1 MKHITVKNIL
11 KGGQLLLTSLITVGL
26 ISSSAAARDI
36 EYSPGTGEITI
47 YVNAGEPTQLQM
59 PGMIAGGYKKK
70 DAAIALDKRD
80 QDLIVFANQG
90 LSPNGE
96 AFIVRL
102 EDGRSYSI
110 RAKRASADNPRDDFI
125 NILDSRGSIVMTKE
139 EEEPAYK
146 EKSFEYAPPSQI
158 SGLMREMVLTSE
170 FGKASIAGYR
180 KTDKYKGQVV
190 LDDGTMLAT
199 IDSIFIGP
207 NLWGYVIDA
216 KNMLNTTQRLN
227 PASFRLDGTRAISAN
242 NWELAPKPF
251 NIEQQLSSKDKTKV
265 YIVTRAR

>member
-1 MKHITVKNIL
+1 MKTLNTFGKQFLVVQMLVLALASFANR
-11 KGGQLLLTSLITVGL
+11 
-26 ISSSAAARDI
+26 AEARDVD
-36 EYSPGTGEITI
+36 YNPGTGEIVI

-59 PGMIAGGYKKK
+59 PGMVSGGYKKK
-70 DAAIALDKRD
+70 DAAISLDKRD

-90 LSPNGE
+90 LNPNGE

-110 RAKRASADNPRDDFI
+110 RAKRATPDTPRDDFV
-125 NILDSRGSIVMTKE
+125 NILDSRGSIVMSKDE
-139 EEEPAYK
+139 EAPAYK
-146 EKSFEYAPPSQI
+146 EKNFNQAPPTQV
-158 SGLMREMVLTSE
+158 SGLMREMMLNSE
-170 FGKASIAGYR
+170 FGKASISGYR
-180 KTDKYKGQVV
+180 RSDKYRGQVV

-227 PASFRLDGTRAISAN
+227 PASFRLDGTRAVSAS

-251 NIEQQLSSKDKTKV
+251 NVEQQLAGQDKTKV

>member
-1 MKHITVKNIL
+1 MKLSKHNNKLKKIL
-11 KGGQLLLTSLITVGL
+11 TIAMTLFIAQTDSF
-26 ISSSAAARDI
+26 ARDI
-36 EYSPGTGEITI
+36 EFNPGTGEIVV
-47 YVNAGEPTQLQM
+47 YVNTGEPTQIQM
-59 PGMIAGGYKKK
+59 PGMVSGGYKKK

-110 RAKRASADNPRDDFI
+110 RAKRATADNPRDDFI
-125 NILDSRGSIVMTKE
+125 NIIDSRGSIVMSKD

-146 EKSFEYAPPSQI
+146 EKNFSYAPPTQI
-158 SGLMREMVLTSE
+158 SGLMREMMLNTE
-170 FGKASIAGYR
+170 FGKASISGYR
-180 KTDKYKGQVV
+180 RSDKYKGQVV

-227 PASFRLDGTRAISAN
+227 PASFRLDGTRAVSAS
-242 NWELAPKPF
+242 NWEMAPKPF
-251 NIEQQLSSKDKTKV
+251 NVEQQLSAKDKTKV

>member
-1 MKHITVKNIL
+1 MKTLELVNKKNVQIL
-11 KGGQLLLTSLITVGL
+11 LMTLSVLCLGFK
-26 ISSSAAARDI
+26 AEARDVD
-36 EYSPGTGEITI
+36 YAPGGGEIVI
-47 YVNAGEPTQLQM
+47 YVNTGEPTQIQM
-59 PGMIAGGYKKK
+59 PGMISGGYKKK

-90 LSPNGE
+90 LNPNGE

-110 RAKRASADNPRDDFI
+110 RAKRATPDNPRDDFI
-125 NILDSRGSIVMTKE
+125 NILDSRGSIVMSKD

-146 EKSFEYAPPSQI
+146 EKNFNYAPPTQV
-158 SGLMREMVLTSE
+158 SGLMREMMLNSE

-180 KTDKYKGQVV
+180 RSDKYRGQVV
-190 LDDGTMLAT
+190 LDDGTMLGT

-227 PASFRLDGTRAISAN
+227 PASFRLDGTRAVSAT
-242 NWELAPKPF
+242 NWELSPKPF
-251 NIEQQLSSKDKTKV
+251 NVEQQLAGKDTTKV